1 MEAKSE
7 MRVSS
12 DALLEL
18 MNSFC
23 SPLKRSK
30 LSLSAM
36 RERRER
42 SSLFKLSISL
52 SSGFSSFNRED
63 RRWKISWY
71 RVKTSAVSDR
81 RIWKIE
87 IKPLVHGEERQ
98 PSLSRGASVAVDLE
112 NVERAVFTEIEP
124 ATNKGS
130 TRSCFTKG
138 HWYLEQSYLL

>member
-81 RIWKIE
+81 RIGKME
-87 IKPLVHGEERQ
+87 IKPEERQ

-138 HWYLEQSYLL
+138 HWYLERSYLL